1 MSLRSEIANLGSL
14 PRARGEWAP
23 RTALIDH
30 SSNSRPWTFLAL
42 DDAANA
48 AAARLSASADLHG
61 KRVAIIS
68 DNSATFLILYLGIL
82 RAGCIAVPVNH
93 RLTAETIGYVLRDCD
108 ASLVLSQ
115 ASHAAQLGLSKWSD
129 AEEFVQ
135 QSSAQWSGSDPF
147 EPKRPADDV
156 AEILYTSGSTGRP
169 KGVVLTHAGQLWALE
184 ALARSGA
191 TADERTIIAAPLYHM
206 NGLVFSIFALRSGI
220 EFVLM
225 PRFEARAYIQ
235 AVAEHRCTMLS
246 GIPTML
252 ALVARHQD
260 LLAVLD
266 LNSVRAITIGSAPL
280 TGALFERIC
289 TMFPQAKVSNGYG
302 TTEAGPAIFGMHP
315 AGLPRPPLS
324 VGYPLKGVECRLVGG
339 SSSDEGVFEVR
350 TPAAFKEYLNLTSE
364 TSRRKNDGWC
374 VTGDILRRDA
384 SGFYYF
390 VGRDDD
396 MFVCGGENVF
406 PGDIEK
412 LLERH
417 PSVLQAAV
425 VPVSDSIKGH
435 IPIAFV
441 VGPPGVQIVPEEI
454 KAYCLRHG
462 PAYAHPRA
470 IIVLERLP
478 IAGTHKVEKRALLAQ
493 AEEAARG
500 LDR

>member
-1 MSLRSEIANLGSL
+1 L
-14 PRARGEWAP
+14 
-23 RTALIDH
+23 RTALVDL
-30 SSNSRPWTFLAL
+30 SSNRKPWTFLAL

-48 AAARLSASADLHG
+48 VAARLSATPELYG
-61 KRVAIIS
+61 RRVAIIS

-82 RAGCIAVPVNH
+82 RAGCIAVPINH
-93 RLTAETIGYVLRDCD
+93 RLPAETVEYVLSDCD

-115 ASHAAQLGLSKWSD
+115 PGHAAQLRLSKWSD
-129 AEEFVQ
+129 AEEFVR
-135 QSSAQWSGSDPF
+135 QSSAQWNGSQAL
-147 EPKRPADDV
+147 EPKRPGDDV

-184 ALARSGA
+184 ALAGDGA
-191 TADERTIIAAPLYHM
+191 KPDERTVIAAPLYHM

-220 EFVLM
+220 EFFLM
-225 PRFEARAYIQ
+225 PRFEARAYLQ
-235 AVAEHRCTMLS
+235 AVADHRCTMLT

-260 LLAVLD
+260 LLAALD
-266 LNSVRAITIGSAPL
+266 LSYVRAVTIGSAPL
-280 TGALFERIC
+280 TGALLERIC
-289 TMFPQAKVSNGYG
+289 MMFPHAKVSNGYG

-339 SSSDEGVFEVR
+339 SSTEQGVFEVR
-350 TPAAFKEYLNLTSE
+350 TPAAFKEYLNLSSE
-364 TSRRKNDGWC
+364 TARRKHDGWC
-374 VTGDILRRDA
+374 VTGDILRRDE

-396 MFVCGGENVF
+396 MFVCGGENIF

-425 VPVSDSIKGH
+425 VPVADSIKGH

-441 VGPPGVQIVPEEI
+441 VGSPGVQIVPEEI
-454 KAYCLRHG
+454 KSYCLQHG

-470 IIVLERLP
+470 VIVLERLP
-478 IAGTHKVEKRALLAQ
+478 VAGTHKVEKRALLAQ
-493 AEEAARG
+493 AKEAAGR
-500 LDR
+500 LRR